1 MAKIEYYNKKIE
13 LPETKKI
20 DSITGQKFKDNYAV
34 RLQRAAQIARENMK
48 TQIKADEIVIGKSV
62 SDD

>member
-1 MAKIEYYNKKIE
+1 MAKFEYYRKKIE

-20 DSITGQKFKDNYAV
+20 DSITGQKFKDNYQ
-34 RLQRAAQIARENMK
+34 QRMQQATKIMQENGK
-48 TQIKADEIVIGKSV
+48 TAIKADEIVIGKAV

>member
-20 DSITGQKFKDNYAV
+20 DSITGQKFKDNYQL
-34 RLQRAAQIARENMK
+34 RMQQAAQIARENMK

-62 SDD
+62 SKD